1 MGAAALRCAPELL
14 PTLPLVGLLARW
26 LPEGG
31 RGPATMTI
39 SGSAAPVLLAPL
51 FHGLLGG
58 GCLVRL
64 VGFTTAAV
72 ATTTSRFVQC
82 QCDPPARIP
91 YVSSKAPT
99 M

>member
-1 MGAAALRCAPELL
+1 MGAAALRCAPLLL

-51 FHGLLGG
+51 FQGLLGG

-64 VGFTTAAV
+64 VGATTAAV
-72 ATTTSRFVQC
+72 ATRTSRFVQC
-82 QCDPPARIP
+82 QRAPPACILD
-91 YVSSKAPT
+91 VSSKAPT
-99 M
+99 V